1 MPHNCQKCSLK
12 TWKMLANRKT
22 KTKTKTNYV
31 KNGLVG
37 ICKTKLVEEFKLVA
51 QSKAST
57 IQILGINCRLV
68 VEKYEF

>member
-1 MPHNCQKCSLK
+1 MEDVSEQKK
-12 TWKMLANRKT
+12 TTAKK
-22 KTKTKTNYV
+22 KTNNV
-31 KNGLVG
+31 KNGLVA
-37 ICKTKLVEEFKLVA
+37 IWKTKLVEEFKLVA